1 MLVICVC
8 IAVLAACDGD
18 ETFVNVN
25 TESQTGESDT
35 EVTESLTGESDGE
48 DDGEGEPESK
58 AEQTFGGL
66 QELKPL
72 N

>member
-8 IAVLAACDGD
+8 IMVFAACDGD

-25 TESQTGESDT
+25 TESQTGESDIKAT
-35 EVTESLTGESDGE
+35 EDLTGESDGE
-48 DDGEGEPESK
+48 DDGKGEFESK